1 MTTRFCLICIFL
13 CVTCSINAQNVAP
26 QGVARQDV
34 ARYWLA
40 RADSLVAGG
49 QSFEAGIA
57 YERVLFEQPDSLLY
71 GQALTGKVN
80 ALKQQGRFSVA
91 VQTLNSE
98 LTRNFP
104 DSLLLALRQDQ
115 ITCAYLAGQF
125 ENALSLLDR
134 LPYLHPDRPT
144 ETPLTRAIRVL
155 SLNELQRWPE
165 AAVAYRQILV
175 QAGVDTTQTPYQQ
188 LPRLKSLEK
197 AERLA
202 TFLPGGG
209 QFYAGKPGEAI
220 LSLLIQVGGLYFGV
234 TNFLAGYYLSAWGIG
249 AATFG
254 SFHWGGIRRSEV
266 LVKQYNAQ
274 QTQRFNT
281 VVKEQLLKQA
291 GQ

>member
-1 MTTRFCLICIFL
+1 M
-13 CVTCSINAQNVAP
+13 
-26 QGVARQDV
+26 ARH
-34 ARYWLA
+34 WLV
-40 RADSLVAGG
+40 RADSLAAGG
-49 QSFEAGIA
+49 QHFEAGIA

-71 GQALTGKVN
+71 GQALTGKIN

-91 VQTLNSE
+91 VQTLNGE

-104 DSLLLALRQDQ
+104 DSMLLALRQDQ
-115 ITCAYLAGQF
+115 IICAYLAGQF

-144 ETPLTRAIRVL
+144 ETPLIKAIRVL
-155 SLNELQRWPE
+155 SLNELQRWSE
-165 AAVAYRQILV
+165 ASVAYREILV
-175 QAGVDTTQTPYQQ
+175 KAGADTTKTPYRQ

-209 QFYAGKPGEAI
+209 QFYAGKPGEAM
-220 LSLLIQVGGLYFGV
+220 LSLLVQVGGLYFGV

-274 QTQRFNT
+274 QTRRFNAA
-281 VVKEQLLKQA
+281 VKSQLLEKL